1 MVRAHVRKQATG
13 FLLEM
18 DAARA
23 AKVNLPDG
31 AEVFIIPGDDAAIE
45 IVPVDSQRGKV
56 VAAYERIE
64 LKSTA
69 EARRSAG
76 R

>member
-1 MVRAHVRKQATG
+1 MVRATVRRSATG
-13 FLLEM
+13 FALEM

-23 AKVNLPDG
+23 AKVNLPDN

-64 LKSTA
+64 LKSAA

>member
-1 MVRAHVRKQATG
+1 MVRATVRKNASG

-23 AKVNLPDG
+23 AKVSLPDG
-31 AEVFIIPGDDAAIE
+31 AEVFIIPGDDAAVE

-64 LKSTA
+64 LKSAA

>member
-1 MVRAHVRKQATG
+1 MVRATVRKQATG

-23 AKVNLPDG
+23 GKINLPDN

-64 LKSTA
+64 LKSAA

>member
-1 MVRAHVRKQATG
+1 MVRATVRKNETG

-23 AKVNLPDG
+23 GKVNLPDG
-31 AEVFIIPGDDAAIE
+31 GEVFIIPGDDAAVE

-64 LKSTA
+64 LKSAA

>member
-1 MVRAHVRKQATG
+1 MVRAHVRKHATG
-13 FLLEM
+13 ILLEM
-18 DAARA
+18 DATRA
-23 AKVNLPDG
+23 ANVNLPDG

>member
-1 MVRAHVRKQATG
+1 MVRATIRRTASG
-13 FLLEM
+13 FQLEM
-18 DAARA
+18 DATRA
-23 AKVNLPDG
+23 EKITLPDG
-31 AEVFIIPGDDAAIE
+31 EVFVIPGDDAAVE

-56 VAAYERIE
+56 VAAYEKIE

>member
-1 MVRAHVRKQATG
+1 MVRATIRRNESG
-13 FLLEM
+13 FQLEM

-23 AKVNLPDG
+23 AKITLRDG
-31 AEVFIIPGDDAAIE
+31 EVFIIPGDDAAVE

-69 EARRSAG
+69 EARKSAG

>member
-1 MVRAHVRKQATG
+1 MVRATIRRTATG
-13 FLLEM
+13 FQLDM
-18 DAARA
+18 DPARA
-23 AKVNLPDG
+23 EKIRLPDG
-31 AEVFIIPGDDAAIE
+31 EVFIIPGDDAAVE

-69 EARRSAG
+69 EARKSAG

>member
-1 MVRAHVRKQATG
+1 MVRATIRRTESG
-13 FLLEM
+13 FQLEM

-23 AKVNLPDG
+23 AKINLSDG
-31 AEVFIIPGDDAAIE
+31 AEVFVIPGDDAAVE

-69 EARRSAG
+69 EARRAAG

>member
-1 MVRAHVRKQATG
+1 MVRATIRRTDSG
-13 FLLEM
+13 FQLEM

-23 AKVNLPDG
+23 AKINLLDG
-31 AEVFIIPGDDAAIE
+31 EVFIIPGDDAAVE

>member
-1 MVRAHVRKQATG
+1 MVRATVRKQPTG

-23 AKVNLPDG
+23 AKISLPDNG
-31 AEVFIIPGDDAAIE
+31 EVFIIPGDDAAIE
-45 IVPVDSQRGKV
+45 VVPVDSQRGKV

-64 LKSTA
+64 LKSAA

>member
-1 MVRAHVRKQATG
+1 MVRATVRRNATG
-13 FLLEM
+13 FALEM
-18 DAARA
+18 DATRV

-45 IVPVDSQRGKV
+45 VVPVDSQRGKV

-64 LKSTA
+64 LKSAA

>member
-1 MVRAHVRKQATG
+1 MVRATIRRNESG
-13 FLLEM
+13 FQLEM
-18 DAARA
+18 DSARS
-23 AKVNLPDG
+23 AKITLRDG
-31 AEVFIIPGDDAAIE
+31 AEVFVIPGDDAAVE

-64 LKSTA
+64 MKSTA
-69 EARRSAG
+69 EARKSAG